1 MLLEVISGASVIG
14 ISVIMY
20 PLFKPYKEKLS
31 RWYLLRVIEGSLMV
45 ITGALFL
52 SNSIILLEIRE
63 LIWVG
68 HAYVFIAAA
77 FVFYY
82 LLYLSKLIP
91 AWLSGWGII
100 ATILLLIGNLMELV
114 HMTPSMLLYL
124 PIMVNEVVLAVW
136 LMLKG
141 FNQSAVISEPIN
153 ADM

>member
-1 MLLEVISGASVIG
+1 
-14 ISVIMY
+14 
-20 PLFKPYKEKLS
+20 
-31 RWYLLRVIEGSLMV
+31 MV
-45 ITGALFL
+45 VTGALFL

-68 HAYVFIAAA
+68 HAYVFITAALL
-77 FVFYY
+77 FYC

-100 ATILLLIGNLMELV
+100 ATILLLVGNLMELV

-124 PIMVNEVVLAVW
+124 PIMANEVVLAVW

-141 FNQSAVISEPIN
+141 FNQSAIISEPIN
-153 ADM
+153 ADA